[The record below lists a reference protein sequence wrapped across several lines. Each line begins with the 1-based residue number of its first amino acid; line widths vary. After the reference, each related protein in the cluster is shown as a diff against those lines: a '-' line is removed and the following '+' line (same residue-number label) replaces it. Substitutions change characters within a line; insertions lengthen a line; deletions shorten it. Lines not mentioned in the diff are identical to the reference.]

1 MRWVKVGKYQEM
13 QEGNGKNWYGGD
25 GASGAD
31 DAVDL
36 RTDFVGGERGELV
49 GVGSSGSGGCG

>member
-1 MRWVKVGKYQEM
+1 MEKD
-13 QEGNGKNWYGGD
+13 WYRGD

-36 RTDFVGGERGELV
+36 RGEFV
-49 GVGSSGSGGCG
+49 GVGSSYGAGGGG